1 MLLTISWLQARNKAP
16 RTLAVGRKT
25 WLVLLA
31 WNSALVLWA
40 AALAS
45 IRRRQ
50 NPRRQWP
57 LLWPTAF
64 LLVSDLRDQSQG
76 GSTMNVLGVS
86 SSATA

>member
-16 RTLAVGRKT
+16 RTRAVGRET

-57 LLWPTAF
+57 WRWPTAF
-64 LLVSDLRDQSQG
+64 LLVSDLQDHSQG

>member
-57 LLWPTAF
+57 WLWPTAF